1 MGTQNESPSGRK
13 GGGPLLE
20 RSDPVDKKRGDTS
33 GRSDRGCEREA
44 NEDRFLI
51 VQRKNLSG
59 YFVFDGMGGQ
69 PGGEAAAQISSDVIN
84 GALNTSDGRDLIS
97 LMNDSIETAQAAI
110 LSRRGSPN
118 TDGMGTTVVGVL
130 IRGDE
135 VVVGSV
141 GDSRAYHIRG
151 EKIAQLTNDHT
162 LVQQLVDA
170 GRISAQDALLHPQSH
185 ILTRCLGSESEFA
198 IDIKRLC
205 LNPLKKGESPNEWL
219 LLCSDGLYSLV
230 TEDEMVAIVLT
241 SPPEDATQKFIQL
254 ARHRGGFDN
263 ITAVVVPIK
272 GRLLDFRPREDLV
285 REDNPQEVIS
295 SDELSEQCSG
305 EPLVLSESALRAQ
318 PHPSSKWAIAAMIAM
333 FSAVA
338 IVLCAMFISSF

>member
-1 MGTQNESPSGRK
+1 MGTQNESPSGKK
-13 GGGPLLE
+13 GGLLQ

-151 EKIAQLTNDHT
+151 EKIVQLTNDHT

-185 ILTRCLGSESEFA
+185 ILTRCLGSESEFS

-205 LNPLKKGESPNEWL
+205 LNPPKNGESSSEWL

-230 TEDEMVAIVLT
+230 TEEEMVAIVLT
-241 SPPEDATQKFIQL
+241 SSPEQATQKFIQL

-263 ITAVVVPIK
+263 ITAVVVPIN
-272 GRLLDFRPREDLV
+272 GRLLDFRPRDDLSSG
-285 REDNPQEVIS
+285 DNPGVVIFR
-295 SDELSEQCSG
+295 DELSQQGRSEA
-305 EPLVLSESALRAQ
+305 LVLSKDALSAQGDRRSKLAMAFGIAILSAL
-318 PHPSSKWAIAAMIAM
+318 
-333 FSAVA
+333 A
-338 IVLCAMFISSF
+338 IVVCAIFMSSF